1 MMILIIPVLKVS
13 YSQLAFFSG
22 FSNLNQM
29 NILIVEDEK
38 SLAREIASFL
48 KSENFL
54 CELAFSGTEASEKI
68 AVNLYDFILLD
79 LGLPDYNGLDLL
91 EEAKKAGSEAAFII
105 LTARGA
111 VEDKVKGLDL
121 GADDYLAKPFALVE
135 LLSRINAVARRKFNV
150 ISQDVV
156 LGEFLMKVQSRKL
169 ICKGQEV
176 DLTKKEFDLLQYLV
190 LNQNRVLTRHQLYEH
205 IWGNILDDQYDS
217 NFIDVH
223 IKNLR
228 KKLNLHA
235 PSPWLET
242 VRGVGYRISTEQQ
255 VS

>member
-1 MMILIIPVLKVS
+1 
-13 YSQLAFFSG
+13 
-22 FSNLNQM
+22 M
-29 NILIVEDEK
+29 NVLIVEDEK
-38 SLAREIASFL
+38 SLANEIALFL

-54 CELAFSGTEASEKI
+54 CDLAFTGNDASEKI
-68 AVNLYDFILLD
+68 SVNLYDFILLD
-79 LGLPDYNGLDLL
+79 LGLPDYNGLDLIN
-91 EEAKKAGSEAAFII
+91 EAKKSGSEASFII
-105 LTARGA
+105 ITARGA

-150 ISQDVV
+150 TSQDIE
-156 LGEFLMKVQSRKL
+156 LGDFVMQVQSRKL
-169 ICKGQEV
+169 ICKGAEV

-190 LNQNRVLTRHQLYEH
+190 LNHNKVLTRQQLYEH

-228 KKLNLHA
+228 KKLNHHA

-242 VRGVGYRISTEQQ
+242 VRGVGYRVSTG
-255 VS
+255 

>member
-1 MMILIIPVLKVS
+1 
-13 YSQLAFFSG
+13 
-22 FSNLNQM
+22 M
-29 NILIVEDEK
+29 NVLIVEDER

-48 KSENFL
+48 RSENFL
-54 CELAFSGTEASEKI
+54 CELAFTGKEASEKI

-91 EEAKKAGSEAAFII
+91 REARKAGSEASFIVI
-105 LTARGA
+105 TARGA

-150 ISQDVV
+150 VNQDVE
-156 LGEFLMKVQSRKL
+156 LGDFIMQVQSRKL

-176 DLTKKEFDLLQYLV
+176 DLTKKEYDLLQYLV
-190 LNQNRVLTRHQLYEH
+190 LNHDKVLTRHQLYEH

-228 KKLNLHA
+228 KKMNHHA

-242 VRGVGYRISTEQQ
+242 VRGVGYRVSTE
-255 VS
+255 